1 MPEPE
6 IREFGPDVIWG
17 LPVDQKMK
25 MVITYHRSTK
35 ILEEADPIGAQHLKS
50 EDIIYELEKLP
61 NCLRE
66 RIALIVLSPF
76 DKIDCF
82 ADSNDL
88 SAQIT
93 IYAKNENRD
102 FLRKRLSK
110 HLTLCH
116 EAGHMFDGNIRG
128 PNNFYSTGM
137 EWQEA
142 MCLDTKTKRDRTD
155 LPEYYVSDYAEHTRK
170 TIGKGRALL
179 EDFAD
184 SVMYF
189 SDESGYKEFLKEN
202 FPNRFGILEDLLK

>member
-35 ILEEADPIGAQHLKS
+35 ILEEAVPIGDQHLKS

-61 NCLRE
+61 KYLSEC
-66 RIALIVLSPF
+66 IALIVLSPF
-76 DKIDCF
+76 DEIDCF
-82 ADSNDL
+82 AASNDF

-102 FLRKRLSK
+102 FLKRRLSK
-110 HLTLCH
+110 HFTLPH
-116 EAGHMFDGNIRG
+116 EAGHIIDGNIRG
-128 PNNFYSTGM
+128 LNKFYSTGM

-142 MCLDTKTKRDRTD
+142 ICLDTRTKRNRTD
-155 LPEYYVSDYAEHTRK
+155 LPEYYVSDYAVDTRK
-170 TIGKGRALL
+170 KFGKGRALL

-202 FPNRFGILEDLLK
+202 FPNRFWILEDLLK